1 VEVTEILISEGL
13 TLNSQAK
20 DSIEDIDQY
29 VEGFHVILWDHVF
42 PSFFRKGAKYSRLIP
57 FLKNESTQDAV
68 KRLVYRYTKWL
79 GINSLIHLNMM

>member
-1 VEVTEILISEGL
+1 VEVTETLVSKGL
-13 TLNSQAK
+13 TVNSQAK

-29 VEGFHVILWDHVF
+29 VEGFYMILWNHAF
-42 PSFFRKGAKYSRLIP
+42 PSFFRKGTKYSRLIP
-57 FLKNESTQDAV
+57 FLENEGTQDAV